1 MKKKILCLLLI
12 ITFIISEFNI
22 ATASD
27 YTSTIQYF
35 DNGDY
40 IITETCF
47 STSNARTSMPYVRR
61 ATYYTSDNTAIF
73 TVVLSATF
81 NYSYGQYASAVN
93 SDISVNLTNSSAI
106 FKSKTSSV
114 TGNTAKGS
122 ATVFYH
128 GSDRTMYV
136 SMSCDIYGNVH

>member
-1 MKKKILCLLLI
+1 MQKKITMFVI
-12 ITFIISEFNI
+12 NYNFIISEFNI

-73 TVVLSATF
+73 YGSF
-81 NYSYGQYASAVN
+81 ISY
-93 SDISVNLTNSSAI
+93 I
-106 FKSKTSSV
+106 
-114 TGNTAKGS
+114 
-122 ATVFYH
+122 
-128 GSDRTMYV
+128 
-136 SMSCDIYGNVH
+136 

>member
-1 MKKKILCLLLI
+1 MKKNLLCLLLI
-12 ITFIISEFNI
+12 ITFIISEYTI

-27 YTSTIQYF
+27 STSTIQYF

-47 STSNARTSMPYVRR
+47 STSNARTSMPYVQRS
-61 ATYYTSDNTAIF
+61 TYYAPDNTAIF
-73 TVVLSATF
+73 IVVLSATF

-93 SDISVNLTNSSAI
+93 SDISVSLTNSSAI

-128 GSDRTMYV
+128 GFDRTIYV

>member
-1 MKKKILCLLLI
+1 MA
-12 ITFIISEFNI
+12 FIIPKYNLVVAADS
-22 ATASD
+22 
-27 YTSTIQYF
+27 STIQYLE
-35 DNGDY
+35 NGDY
-40 IITETCF
+40 IITDLHTPN
-47 STSNARTSMPYVRR
+47 SYARTSFPYVKRS
-61 ATYYTSDNTAIF
+61 TYYASDKSVVFVA
-73 TVVLSATF
+73 VLSATF
-81 NYSYGQYASAVN
+81 DYSYNQYASALNSNITVN
-93 SDISVNLTNSSAI
+93 IANSSAI

>member
-1 MKKKILCLLLI
+1 MWLSPSGQVAHTTLDWRLCRTRI
-12 ITFIISEFNI
+12 FI
-22 ATASD
+22 
-27 YTSTIQYF
+27 
-35 DNGDY
+35 
-40 IITETCF
+40 
-47 STSNARTSMPYVRR
+47 
-61 ATYYTSDNTAIF
+61 
-73 TVVLSATF
+73 
-81 NYSYGQYASAVN
+81 N